1 MALSEREQRLLAE
14 IESAL
19 TEDQEFTDSVAKA
32 QRDNKDRT
40 VLRGWTLIA
49 VGALLL
55 VGGFF
60 VKIASFPL
68 ISLLGFLVMFGG
80 GLMLIK
86 HSDNPTNTKTA
97 KKKTKAKKAVAD
109 DNSNDDPNGLAG
121 SFYKRFER

>member
-1 MALSEREQRLLAE
+1 MALSDREQRLLAE

-19 TEDQEFTDSVAKA
+19 TEDQEFTDTVAKV

-60 VKIASFPL
+60 LKIASFPL
-68 ISLLGFLVMFGG
+68 ISLLGFLVMFAGG
-80 GLMLIK
+80 VMLIRY
-86 HSDNPTNTKTA
+86 SDNPKKKHGLKSSETKRKTKTG
-97 KKKTKAKKAVAD
+97 

>member
-1 MALSEREQRLLAE
+1 MALSDREQRLLAE

-19 TEDQEFTDSVAKA
+19 TEDQEFAETVAKVH
-32 QRDNKDRT
+32 RETKDRT

-60 VKIASFPL
+60 LKIASFPL
-68 ISLLGFLVMFGG
+68 ISLIGFVVMFGG
-80 GLMLIK
+80 GIMLLR
-86 HSDNPTNTKTA
+86 HSDSAGVSARPKSAKKTRKKTA
-97 KKKTKAKKAVAD
+97 DRPK
-109 DNSNDDPNGLAG
+109 DDPSGLAG

>member
-19 TEDQEFTDSVAKA
+19 TEDQEFTDSVAQSA
-32 QRDNKDRT
+32 TRQQRSDRT
-40 VLRGWTLIA
+40 AWLTLIA

-68 ISLLGFLVMFGG
+68 ISLLD
-80 GLMLIK
+80 
-86 HSDNPTNTKTA
+86 S
-97 KKKTKAKKAVAD
+97 
-109 DNSNDDPNGLAG
+109 
-121 SFYKRFER
+121 

>member
-1 MALSEREQRLLAE
+1 MALSDREQRLLAE

-19 TEDQEFTDSVAKA
+19 TEDQEFTDSVAKV
-32 QRDNKDRT
+32 QRDSKDRT

-60 VKIASFPL
+60 LKIASFPL

-80 GLMLIK
+80 GVILIR
-86 HSDNPTNTKTA
+86 HSDSPKKSGTKISG
-97 KKKTKAKKAVAD
+97 KKSKAKASGK
-109 DNSNDDPNGLAG
+109 SNDDPNGLAN
-121 SFYKRFER
+121 SFYKRFNR